1 MYGSVCAGVDDLRL
15 SEPSFWLRPDRE
27 EAFLLLRREAPV
39 SWQEEPE
46 TIWSDGG
53 RGYWAVTRHADVQR
67 VTRET
72 KIFVSG
78 LGTELIDLPLDIAR
92 SFSGMINMD
101 APEHV
106 RLRGIVNAAFTP
118 RRIAQL
124 EEDVRR
130 RAVEIVNNVCERG
143 ECDFA
148 TEIADALPTAVICDL
163 LGVPEA
169 DRDEISRLS
178 RATHPLG
185 DPEFGTFEDAY
196 HAACELIEY
205 GQALLSERL
214 RRPND
219 DLTSALS
226 AAVAQGE
233 LSDQH
238 AGTYFELLITAGIE
252 TTGAATAHG
261 LFALSNHPDQ
271 RARWLSDYDNL
282 APTAIEEILRWSTP
296 VVHFR
301 RTATVDTELAG
312 QRIAAGDKVVLFYNS
327 ANRDEAVFSAPAT
340 FDVTRSPNPHV
351 TFGGGGPH
359 FCLGAHLT
367 RLEMTIIF
375 KEIFDRLPDITI
387 AGPPNLMHS
396 MFFNGVKSMP
406 CTFSPQSRAP
416 VGHRVKRTDRSRQ
429 AL

>member
-1 MYGSVCAGVDDLRL
+1 VFARVSEEVDDLRL
-15 SEPSFWLRPDRE
+15 SEPSFWLRSDRE

-39 SWQEEPE
+39 SRQQEPE

-67 VTRET
+67 VSRET
-72 KIFVSG
+72 KVFASG

-101 APEHV
+101 APEHT
-106 RLRGIVNAAFTP
+106 RMRKMMNAAFTP

-124 EEDVRR
+124 REDVRR
-130 RAVEIVNNVCERG
+130 RAVEIVDNVCERG

-148 TEIADALPTAVICDL
+148 TEVADALPTAVICDL
-163 LGVPEA
+163 LGIPEV
-169 DRDEISRLS
+169 DRDEISRIS

-205 GQALLSERL
+205 GKALFPDRLER
-214 RRPND
+214 PSD
-219 DLTSALS
+219 DLASALA
-226 AAVAQGE
+226 AAVARGE
-233 LSDQH
+233 LSDQD

-261 LFALSNHPDQ
+261 LFALSNYPGQ
-271 RARWLSDYDNL
+271 RDRWLADYDNL

-301 RTATVDTELAG
+301 RTATVDTQLAG
-312 QRIAAGDKVVLFYNS
+312 QPIAAGDKVVLFYNS
-327 ANRDEAVFSAPAT
+327 ANRDDAVFSAPAT
-340 FDVTRSPNPHV
+340 FDVGRAPNPHV
-351 TFGGGGPH
+351 TFGGGGSH
-359 FCLGAHLT
+359 FCLGAHLS

-375 KEIFDRLPDITI
+375 KEIFERLPDITI
-387 AGPPNLMHS
+387 AGPPSLMHS

-406 CTFSPQSRAP
+406 CTFSPQP
-416 VGHRVKRTDRSRQ
+416 RSPSQ
-429 AL
+429 